1 MNRWRKGKK
10 RLGGGVATVTGI
22 CKFCG
27 QMATRKVLEEWGRRK
42 LTNWQLKPASVR
54 TRGSTRIRK
63 GRKKGQKERADAR
76 ITLLFGK
83 ENKSVTV
90 PDAAVD
96 LLHKAV
102 YPVCEGFI
110 QSITVDIGDGVKG
123 KINIT
128 SKGIV
133 KVARTKTDT
142 STYEA

>member
-1 MNRWRKGKK
+1 MMLYEQVEK
-10 RLGGGVATVTGI
+10 REKEAGGGVATVTGI

-27 QMATRKVLEEWGRRK
+27 QMATRKVLEEWGQEEIDELATETCECADAR
-42 LTNWQLKPASVR
+42 LYAH
-54 TRGSTRIRK
+54 
-63 GRKKGQKERADAR
+63 KKGQKERADAR

-90 PDAAVD
+90 PDTAVD

>member
-1 MNRWRKGKK
+1 MMLYEQVEK
-10 RLGGGVATVTGI
+10 RETEAGGGVETVTGI

-27 QMATRKVLEEWGRRK
+27 QMATRKVLEEWGQEEIDELATETCECADAR
-42 LTNWQLKPASVR
+42 LYAH
-54 TRGSTRIRK
+54 
-63 GRKKGQKERADAR
+63 KKGQKERADAR

-123 KINIT
+123 KIHTT
-128 SKGIV
+128 SKGIIRV
-133 KVARTKTDT
+133 VRTKTDT

>member
-1 MNRWRKGKK
+1 MQPQ
-10 RLGGGVATVTGI
+10 GI

-27 QMATRKVLEEWGRRK
+27 QMATRKVLEEWGQEEIDELATETCECADAR
-42 LTNWQLKPASVR
+42 LYAH
-54 TRGSTRIRK
+54 
-63 GRKKGQKERADAR
+63 KKGQKERADAR

-123 KINIT
+123 KIHTT
-128 SKGIV
+128 SKGIIRV
-133 KVARTKTDT
+133 VRTKTDT

>member
-1 MNRWRKGKK
+1 MRADGN
-10 RLGGGVATVTGI
+10 T
-22 CKFCG
+22 
-27 QMATRKVLEEWGRRK
+27 Q
-42 LTNWQLKPASVR
+42 SVR
-54 TRGSTRIRK
+54 GMGQEEIDELATETCECADARLYAH
-63 GRKKGQKERADAR
+63 KKGQKERADAR

-123 KINIT
+123 KIHTT
-128 SKGIV
+128 SKGIIRV
-133 KVARTKTDT
+133 VRTKTDT

>member
-27 QMATRKVLEEWGRRK
+27 QMATRKVLEEWGQEEIDELATETCECADAR
-42 LTNWQLKPASVR
+42 LYAH
-54 TRGSTRIRK
+54 
-63 GRKKGQKERADAR
+63 KKGQKERADAR

-123 KINIT
+123 KIHTT
-128 SKGIV
+128 SKGIIRV
-133 KVARTKTDT
+133 VRTKTDT